1 MAGAPRSGATAV
13 AVVRQHATES
23 HTLLRRSTRP
33 LLRRGVR
40 SIEGRGRGWN
50 AGRRGVCARWV
61 RVQRG
66 CYRFRLALET
76 SSGKA
81 GTERGERAQRS
92 AAKGRRRNGRARAE
106 AKSADG
112 RQRKECKQRQGC
124 KSTLVSAAMQRCGAL
139 MFLRSVWYLHCSS
152 FLIGSIGSPKRWLA
166 VLACVDDA
174 RSSRDCYGLSLAE
187 RSSSAVAVEV
197 LISYNRDIVACNR
210 QGRLRSCRGCS
221 SNTDSTQNKPH
232 GSHAQ
237 RQRRSARRT

>member
-1 MAGAPRSGATAV
+1 MGAIDFVSHWRL
-13 AVVRQHATES
+13 RQAR
-23 HTLLRRSTRP
+23 LGLR
-33 LLRRGVR
+33 
-40 SIEGRGRGWN
+40 EGR
-50 AGRRGVCARWV
+50 
-61 RVQRG
+61 
-66 CYRFRLALET
+66 E
-76 SSGKA
+76 
-81 GTERGERAQRS
+81 RS
-92 AAKGRRRNGRARAE
+92 AAQQRGRRRNGRARAE

-152 FLIGSIGSPKRWLA
+152 FLIGSIGSRKRWLA

-232 GSHAQ
+232 GSNAQ